1 MRERY
6 HHHGWN
12 LADDDVPR
20 APECDPL
27 SSAQHRRWV
36 KSLQS
41 VGLHQRPDAVDVEEQ
56 LWALAGGGSA
66 V

>member
-12 LADDDVPR
+12 LADDDAPKP
-20 APECDPL
+20 PECDPL

-36 KSLQS
+36 KSLQGNRGHQGMNS
-41 VGLHQRPDAVDVEEQ
+41 VNIDIKA
-56 LWALAGGGSA
+56 
-66 V
+66 